1 MILWLSQ
8 FLISPSG
15 NHAARAAGESEVF
28 LTSRI
33 ALATLTAFLV
43 VVLLGP
49 LAIRWLK
56 LRFREKI
63 ASDSATLN
71 ELHADKNDTPTMGG
85 LFTMAAVLLSTVL
98 FAELSHPFIH
108 IAVLAVLLL
117 TGLGA
122 WDDWTKQATTR
133 NGLSARHKFV
143 FQIVI
148 ALCIGL
154 MMYVE
159 QRSTSLGTN
168 IVWPPIG
175 LSVPLGLLFI
185 GWAALV
191 IVGSCNAVNLT
202 DGLDGLAAGCTVL
215 CGSAFCLLA
224 YVSGHSIFADHLQV
238 PYFAGSGELA
248 VVMGALVGAKLG
260 FLWFNGFP
268 AQAFMGD
275 AGSLPTGGLLAV
287 AALLIRQEIL
297 LAIIGGVFVVETL
310 SVIVQVGSY
319 KLTGRRI
326 LRCSPLHNHFVF
338 RGDPETKIVMRFWI
352 VAALLAIAGVAS
364 LKLH

>member
-1 MILWLSQ
+1 MILWLSK

-15 NHAARAAGESEVF
+15 SDAARAVGASEVF

-71 ELHADKNDTPTMGG
+71 KLHADKNDTPTMGG
-85 LFTMAAVLLSTVL
+85 LFTMTAVLLSTVL
-98 FAELSHPFIH
+98 FAELSHPFIR
-108 IAVLAVLLL
+108 IAVVAVLLL

-122 WDDWTKQATTR
+122 WDDWTKQTTTR
-133 NGLSARHKFV
+133 NGLSARHKLV
-143 FQIVI
+143 LQIVI

-154 MMYVE
+154 MMYLE
-159 QRSTSLGTN
+159 QRSKSLGTN

-175 LSVPLGLLFI
+175 FSVPLGGLFI
-185 GWAALV
+185 AWAALV

-202 DGLDGLAAGCTVL
+202 DGLDGLASGCTVL

-224 YVSGHSIFADHLQV
+224 YVGGHSIFADHLHV
-238 PYFAGSGELA
+238 PHFAGAGELA

-268 AQAFMGD
+268 AQVFMGD

-310 SVIVQVGSY
+310 SVILQVGSY
-319 KLTGRRI
+319 KLKGRRI